1 MDIRRVAAALG
12 GLYFIWGSTF
22 VAVMIG
28 IRSVPPLAL
37 TSFRYGLAGSL
48 VLLWARR
55 KEGPLR
61 LSARELLDAAIVGF
75 GLLVVGTGTIA
86 WSEQRIP
93 SGLAALLVATV
104 PLWTV
109 VLDRLVHGI
118 RVGLVTTLG
127 LVAGLIGVALLLQG
141 GGSVDL
147 VAATAVVIAS
157 LGWAAASLYARR
169 TTLDARPLTSAG
181 LQMVTAAGLLSV
193 ASGASGE
200 LGRFHPESISAAS
213 GGAFA
218 YLVVVGSIVGYLS
231 YSWLN
236 GHAPATLVSTY
247 AYVNPAVAVLLGWLL
262 LGEAIGGRTV
272 LSGAAILTSVV
283 LIVTARSARARATV
297 LQFPARVREAAL
309 SRAA

>member
-1 MDIRRVAAALG
+1 MDIRRVAVALG

-37 TSFRYGLAGSL
+37 TSFRYGLAGGL

-55 KEGPLR
+55 REGPLR
-61 LSARELLDAAIVGF
+61 VTMRQLMDAAIVGF

-109 VLDRLVHGI
+109 VLERVVHGV

-141 GGSVDL
+141 GGSVDV
-147 VAATAVVIAS
+147 VAATAVVVSS
-157 LGWAAASLYARR
+157 LGWAGASLYARR
-169 TTLDARPLTSAG
+169 TTLEARPLASAG
-181 LQMVTAAGLLSV
+181 LQMVAAAGLLAV
-193 ASGASGE
+193 ASATSGE
-200 LGRFHPESISAAS
+200 LGRVHPERITAAS

-218 YLVVVGSIVGYLS
+218 YLVVVGSIVGYLA

-236 GHAPATLVSTY
+236 RNAPAPLVSTY

-262 LGEAIGGRTV
+262 LGEAIGVRTV

-283 LIVTARSARARATV
+283 LIVTARSPRARATV
-297 LQFPARVREAAL
+297 LRFPARAREAAL

>member
-37 TSFRYGLAGSL
+37 TSFRYGLAGAL

-109 VLDRLVHGI
+109 VLDRVVHGI
-118 RVGLVTTLG
+118 RVGLVTALG
-127 LVAGLIGVALLLQG
+127 LVAGLIGVALLLRG
-141 GGSVDL
+141 GGSVDV
-147 VAATAVVIAS
+147 VAATAVVISS

-169 TTLDARPLTSAG
+169 TTLDRRPLTSAG

-200 LGRFHPESISAAS
+200 LGRFHPGSISAAS

-236 GHAPATLVSTY
+236 GHAPAPLVSTY

-297 LQFPARVREAAL
+297 LQFPARVRAAAL

>member
-1 MDIRRVAAALG
+1 MDVRRVAAALG

-28 IRSVPPLAL
+28 IRSIPPLAL
-37 TSFRYGLAGSL
+37 TSLRYGIAGAL
-48 VLLWARR
+48 VLVWARR

-61 LSARELLDAAIVGF
+61 PSGRQLLDAALVGF

-86 WSEQRIP
+86 WAEQRIP

-109 VLDRLVHGI
+109 LLERTVHGV
-118 RVGLVTTLG
+118 RVGLTTMLG

-141 GGSVDL
+141 GRAVNL
-147 VAATAVVIAS
+147 VAAGAVIVAS
-157 LGWAAASLYARR
+157 LGWAGASLYARR
-169 TTLDARPLTSAG
+169 TTLVARPLTSAG

-200 LGRFHPESISAAS
+200 LGRIRPEGISVAS
-213 GGAFA
+213 AGAFV

-231 YSWLN
+231 FTWLN
-236 GHAPATLVSTY
+236 GNAPPTLVSTY
-247 AYVNPAVAVLLGWLL
+247 AYVNPAVAILLGWLL

-272 LSGAAILTSVV
+272 LSGAAILSSVV
-283 LIVTARSARARATV
+283 LIVTARSARARASV
-297 LQFPARVREAAL
+297 LRFPARVREAAF

>member
-1 MDIRRVAAALG
+1 
-12 GLYFIWGSTF
+12 
-22 VAVMIG
+22 
-28 IRSVPPLAL
+28 
-37 TSFRYGLAGSL
+37 
-48 VLLWARR
+48 
-55 KEGPLR
+55 
-61 LSARELLDAAIVGF
+61 GF

-169 TTLDARPLTSAG
+169 REGPSPLTAAG
-181 LQMVTAAGLLSV
+181 LQMVTAAGFLAV
-193 ASGASGE
+193 AGGARGE
-200 LGRFHPESISAAS
+200 LGHVQLERISAAS
-213 GGAFA
+213 
-218 YLVVVGSIVGYLS
+218 
-231 YSWLN
+231 
-236 GHAPATLVSTY
+236 
-247 AYVNPAVAVLLGWLL
+247 AVA
-262 LGEAIGGRTV
+262 
-272 LSGAAILTSVV
+272 
-283 LIVTARSARARATV
+283 
-297 LQFPARVREAAL
+297 F
-309 SRAA
+309 